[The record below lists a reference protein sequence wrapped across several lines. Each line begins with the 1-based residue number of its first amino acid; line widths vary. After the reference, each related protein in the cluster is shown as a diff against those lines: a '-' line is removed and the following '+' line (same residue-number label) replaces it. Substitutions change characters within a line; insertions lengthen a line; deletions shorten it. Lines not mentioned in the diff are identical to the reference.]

1 MCIERGDWTQAQ
13 ILSRKINKRYF
24 NRKPKKSA
32 EEIEKLKKEAEEK
45 EKTRGPDEPP
55 MEVDDDVTDLKLRY
69 FEQQITLANHD
80 YNYLE
85 VCKNYREV
93 LDTEAVE
100 NNPEHLRAVRE
111 PTSTFF

>member
-1 MCIERGDWTQAQ
+1 
-13 ILSRKINKRYF
+13 
-24 NRKPKKSA
+24 
-32 EEIEKLKKEAEEK
+32 
-45 EKTRGPDEPP
+45 
-55 MEVDDDVTDLKLRY
+55 
-69 FEQQITLANHD
+69 LANHD

-111 PTSTFF
+111 PTSTFFLTCTNLNIVTRPHCLLRCPVPLR